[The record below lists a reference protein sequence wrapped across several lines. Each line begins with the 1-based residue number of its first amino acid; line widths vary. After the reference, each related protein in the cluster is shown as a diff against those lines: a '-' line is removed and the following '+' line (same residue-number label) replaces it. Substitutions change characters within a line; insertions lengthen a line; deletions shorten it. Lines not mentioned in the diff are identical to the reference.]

1 MVLMVSGG
9 VFVEHQRF
17 IVSSHAVVE
26 FFDPLLNPLQV
37 SYLCHSKVL
46 QAQQTLCYFLNKY
59 FVYWNIFRVDVVVKS
74 FVLVFFGS
82 FLFAKMF

>member
-1 MVLMVSGG
+1 MVIMVSGG

-59 FVYWNIFRVDVVVKS
+59 FVYWNIFRVDAVVKS
-74 FVLVFFGS
+74 FVLFFFGS

>member
-1 MVLMVSGG
+1 MVIMVSGG

-17 IVSSHAVVE
+17 IISSHAVVE

-59 FVYWNIFRVDVVVKS
+59 FVYWNIFRVDVVVRVLFCFFLEV
-74 FVLVFFGS
+74 FVC
-82 FLFAKMF
+82 

>member
-1 MVLMVSGG
+1 MVIMVSGG

-59 FVYWNIFRVDVVVKS
+59 FVYWNIFRVDVVVR
-74 FVLVFFGS
+74 VLFWFFFGS